1 MNTSRLIARLI
12 GPLFLAIG
20 VGLFANAAVYHSM
33 AQEFLRN
40 VPLIYLSGFLTLLA
54 GITIVNFHNLWVGDW
69 RVMITIFGWLAV
81 IGGAV
86 RLILPQ
92 AVQSVG
98 GTMLASTTA
107 QTIGGVVVLALGAW
121 LTYAGYFEK
130 ISNTSRTKRKGKK

>member
-1 MNTSRLIARLI
+1 MNTSRLLARLI

-20 VGLFANAAVYHSM
+20 AGLFLNSAVYYAMS
-33 AQEFLRN
+33 QEFLRSLS
-40 VPLIYLSGFLTLLA
+40 LIYLSGFLTLLA
-54 GITIVNFHNLWVGDW
+54 GIAIVNFHNLWVSDW
-69 RVMITIFGWLAV
+69 RVIITIFGWLAV

-98 GTMLASTTA
+98 GTMLASPAA

-121 LTYAGYFEK
+121 LTYAGYLEK
-130 ISNTSRTKRKGKK
+130 TPKTSRAKRRGKK